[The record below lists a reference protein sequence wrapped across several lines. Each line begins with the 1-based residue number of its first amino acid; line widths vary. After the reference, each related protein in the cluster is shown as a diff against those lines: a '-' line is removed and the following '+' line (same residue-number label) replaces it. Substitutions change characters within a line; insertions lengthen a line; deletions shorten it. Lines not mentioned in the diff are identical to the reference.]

1 MNVFVSYLSLFLF
14 SPLQA
19 LKKTFKKLD
28 HDVNIH
34 EFLGARNQTIKGR
47 SNHVAIFQAQ
57 LMEFHRSLR
66 PKVCWTNINKIE
78 NAEHLTFLEESL
90 RKSIE
95 KVQFHKEHY
104 GKNQLLPIEC
114 ITTQF
119 QNRIQLPLVM
129 GGNNAMQEAHSMTW
143 LPDNSNQQTILHG
156 DFSFLPNREID
167 GSFTVYSDCF
177 FDSVKQE
184 DQKCN
189 KPGQKFEQFEQQG
202 DGCLG
207 FKYIG
212 EEYLY
217 PTHLVLLLEWK
228 KVKRREKLKWN

>member
-1 MNVFVSYLSLFLF
+1 MNVFVSYLSLILF

-57 LMEFHRSLR
+57 LMEFHRTSVGFFTL
-66 PKVCWTNINKIE
+66 
-78 NAEHLTFLEESL
+78 
-90 RKSIE
+90 
-95 KVQFHKEHY
+95 QEHY

-119 QNRIQLPLVM
+119 QSRIQLPLVM

-177 FDSVKQE
+177 FESVKQE

-207 FKYIG
+207 FEYIG